1 MILAIYG
8 TGGAGKETY
17 SIVNDIQKK
26 DHRLNEVVF
35 IDDTKPIGMFKEYAC
50 YPFDEFQ
57 KKYSVK
63 DVEIHVAL
71 GELATKEKLI
81 DKVTAS
87 GYTICSIVHP
97 DAVVGK
103 NVKIARGA
111 QIKMGAVIGDHTVIG
126 KGSWIQAY
134 ATIGSHVLIG
144 DCVQVSAKAS
154 IGDSVHLDHHTFI
167 GMHAVVAPRVHIYPY
182 AIVAMGAIVN
192 QDLAEECVCM
202 GNPGRVMSKNKE
214 HKVF

>member
-26 DHRLNEVVF
+26 YQRWKDIVF
-35 IDDTKPIGMFKEYAC
+35 IDDTKPHGRFKEYAC
-50 YPFDEFQ
+50 YPFEEFRN
-57 KKYSVK
+57 KYSTEK
-63 DVEIHVAL
+63 VEIHVAL

-81 DKVTAS
+81 DKVNAC

-97 DAVVGK
+97 DAIIGNHVVISPG
-103 NVKIARGA
+103 V
-111 QIKMGAVIGDHTVIG
+111 QIKMGAVIGSGTVIG
-126 KGSWIQAY
+126 KGTWIQAY
-134 ATIGSHVLIG
+134 ATVGDSVSIG

-154 IGDSVHLDHHTFI
+154 IGDEVILDHHAFI
-167 GMHAVVAPRVHIYPY
+167 GMHAAVASKTHIHSY
-182 AIVAMGAIVN
+182 AIVAMGAVANGDIE
-192 QDLAEECVCM
+192 QECVCM
-202 GNPGRVMSKNKE
+202 GNPGRVMSRNRE